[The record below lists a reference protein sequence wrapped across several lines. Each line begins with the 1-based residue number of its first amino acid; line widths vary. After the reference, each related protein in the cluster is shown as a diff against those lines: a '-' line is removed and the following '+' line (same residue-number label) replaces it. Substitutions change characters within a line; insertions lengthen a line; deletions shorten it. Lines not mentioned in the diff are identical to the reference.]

1 MGLASR
7 FVLGALGA
15 GHAASLSAAA
25 VRFEQARRDPRRVQE
40 AQLRAFL
47 RRNALTA
54 YGRAHRFT
62 TIESVAEYQRR
73 VPIVDYEALAPYV
86 ERIADGEPNVLTA
99 SPVKMLERSS
109 GSSSAR
115 KMIPYTG
122 ELLAEFSAATGPW
135 LFDLYRQRPRLLG
148 TSSYWSVSPAAR
160 EAERTR
166 GGIRIGFEDDTEYFG
181 PITRWAL
188 GKLLAVP
195 GSVARIPDMD
205 AWRHETAL
213 RLLAAKDL
221 GLVSVWSPTFLTL
234 LLRYMEKEVDRL
246 LPELP
251 AMRRAQ
257 LEAAIGAKGFVGEA
271 LWPRLVLVSSWT
283 DGDAASFVPAL
294 RRYFPRTELQP
305 KGLLATEGVV
315 SFPLL
320 GLEGPLA
327 GAGIAAAASH
337 FLEFLPAE
345 DSRAR
350 PLLCDEL
357 RAGDVY
363 SPLLTTGSGFAR
375 YHLKDRVRCVGH
387 FGRLPLLRF
396 EGKLDRVSDV
406 CGEKLH
412 AAEVERA
419 IRGAAEDEGVA
430 PDFALLA
437 PSAGDPPRYEL
448 FVEVTADAAT
458 LARLAERVE
467 RTLCTGHHYRYCRD
481 LGQLEAVRAVAV
493 REGHARFERAMV
505 ERGGRA
511 GDIKPT
517 HLDARRIWGDV
528 FR

>member
-1 MGLASR
+1 MGLSSR
-7 FVLGALGA
+7 LVLGALGT

-25 VRFEQARRDPRRVQE
+25 ARFERARRHPREAQE
-40 AQLRAFL
+40 ALLRGFL

-54 YGRAHRFT
+54 YGRAHRFS
-62 TIESVAEYQRR
+62 TIETVAEYQRS
-73 VPIVDYEALAPYV
+73 VPVVDYEALAPYV

-115 KMIPYTG
+115 KMIPYTA

-135 LFDLYRQRPRLLG
+135 LFDLYRRRPRLFG

-166 GGIRIGFEDDTEYFG
+166 GGVRIGFEDDTEYFG

-188 GKLLAVP
+188 GKMLAVP
-195 GSVARIPDMD
+195 SSVARIPDMD
-205 AWRHETAL
+205 AWRRETAL
-213 RLLAAKDL
+213 RLLAAEDL
-221 GLVSVWSPTFLTL
+221 GLLSVWSPTFLTL
-234 LLRYMEKEVDRL
+234 LLRYMEKEIHRL

-251 AMRRAQ
+251 AGRRAR
-257 LEAAIGAKGFVGEA
+257 LERAIGARGFVGDA
-271 LWPRLVLVSSWT
+271 IWPHLVLVSSWA

-294 RRYFPRTELQP
+294 RAYFPRTEIQP

-320 GLEGPLA
+320 GLDGPLA
-327 GAGIAAAASH
+327 GAGVAAAASH
-337 FLEFLPAE
+337 FLEFLPE
-345 DSRAR
+345 GGTR

-357 RAGDVY
+357 RAGDLY
-363 SPLLTTGSGFAR
+363 SPILTTGAGFAR

-387 FGRLPLLRF
+387 HDALPLLRF
-396 EGKLDRVSDV
+396 EGKLDRISDV

-419 IRGAAEDEGVA
+419 IRGAAEELALV

-437 PSAGDPPRYEL
+437 PSASDPPRYEL
-448 FVEVTADAAT
+448 FVEAAADDAT

-467 RTLCTGHHYRYCRD
+467 RTLRAGHHYRYCRD
-481 LGQLEAVRAVAV
+481 LGQLESVRAVPV
-493 REGHARFERAMV
+493 REGHARFERALV
-505 ERGGRA
+505 ERGGKA

-517 HLDARRIWGDV
+517 HLDSRRIWGDV